1 MAFVLKVKD
10 LSYLLKMIRDDI
22 LELETP
28 FKVFQAKRSSLE
40 SDLHNNAATFRQ
52 VLTS

>member
-28 FKVFQAKRSSLE
+28 FKVFQLKRSPLG
-40 SDLHNNAATFRQ
+40 SDLHNNDEIFRQ